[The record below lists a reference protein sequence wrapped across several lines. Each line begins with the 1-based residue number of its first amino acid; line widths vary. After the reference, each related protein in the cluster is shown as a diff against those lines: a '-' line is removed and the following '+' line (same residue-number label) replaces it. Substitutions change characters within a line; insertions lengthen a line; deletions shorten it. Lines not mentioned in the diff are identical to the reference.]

1 MEISKNLLLKKK
13 KKEFHITSLNKF
25 LQISKN
31 IFYTNTSTH
40 LPPPPPSN
48 KKNKERKRHSL
59 FIKCSTIC
67 NARTPSL
74 IQKVVNIK
82 IKKQ

>member
-40 LPPPPPSN
+40 LPRPFPPHPPPT
-48 KKNKERKRHSL
+48 KKIWKEKDTRFL
-59 FIKCSTIC
+59 
-67 NARTPSL
+67 
-74 IQKVVNIK
+74 
-82 IKKQ
+82 

>member
-40 LPPPPPSN
+40 LPPSP
-48 KKNKERKRHSL
+48 
-59 FIKCSTIC
+59 
-67 NARTPSL
+67 
-74 IQKVVNIK
+74 Q
-82 IKKQ
+82 KKQKKKKRKEKDAFYKMLHYM